1 MESAKDARTPGKK
14 SYGLTLINLKRTKMT
29 ERSLDKLGI
38 GRADATIDAHAQE
51 LSQTAN
57 TGMVIFTVVA
67 VIVFLMVIV
76 GGFVAWK
83 SRGMQFYGP
92 YLTYGPYGPHG
103 PRGPRGPYGPH
114 GPRGRFY

>member
-1 MESAKDARTPGKK
+1 MDALWRAQKMLAPPGKK

-57 TGMVIFTVVA
+57 TGMVIFTV
-67 VIVFLMVIV
+67 
-76 GGFVAWK
+76 
-83 SRGMQFYGP
+83 
-92 YLTYGPYGPHG
+92 LTLLI
-103 PRGPRGPYGPH
+103 
-114 GPRGRFY
+114 RFKVLACATASLNGV

>member
-1 MESAKDARTPGKK
+1 MDSAKRCSPAWEKVVRAYVNK
-14 SYGLTLINLKRTKMT
+14 LKRTKMT